1 MNTDFVEKNLI
12 YMVVSGSHLYGTATE
27 LSDIDKRG
35 VCVPPRNV
43 VMGFANRFEQK
54 NYTGEDTTVYS
65 LMRFIELASDCNPN
79 IIELLFAPKE
89 AAVVW
94 TDLWEELVKHRQK
107 FVSANAYHR
116 FSGYAFAQL
125 KKIKSHK
132 GWLLNPPS
140 HKPTREEFGLTESSL
155 GLRELSTGVDAYEI
169 DPQVVKVI
177 QQEKNYKSALT
188 RWNQY
193 EEWKKNRNPAR
204 AELEAKHGFDCY
216 SSDTEFLTEKGWK
229 NFDSITSDDLLATV
243 FINETDLSTAH
254 RRHLGVEYQK
264 YTYKF
269 DSLYTGPMLELSG
282 YHVDVSVT
290 ANHRMLIRK
299 KERASEKIYDWKL
312 EEAAR
317 LPDTFEVIIAPSPLK
332 NISEYPEVLTYTPL
346 NPIQLLR
353 LMGWFLSDGTINVKE
368 DIPTSV
374 RISQKKDGKLS
385 WDLSRFYGEVKDK
398 IRISE
403 YEYLRSPN
411 EFNSKEMIETVLS
424 ISEPSIVD
432 FIVKECGRTVN
443 KRIPRWVFKLSKR
456 CMTTLLDAALKGDGT
471 IRNTSLK
478 SSIYYSSLV
487 TLADD
492 IQELALLCGFET
504 SRYGPYTEN
513 YTYKGEPRQSTMYQV
528 HINKDVTQTRTMVR
542 CNNLKEKMVTNHRV
556 VCFTVPNGTLI
567 TRRNGHVAVHG
578 NCKHGSH
585 LVRLLR
591 MGKEILTTGEVHVKR
606 PDAAELL
613 AIKNGKWTFEQL
625 MEYVEPLMKEL
636 DDIYENKK
644 YVIPYS
650 VNKQE
655 LSDLAVELHEKYWR
669 WTGEWNL

>member
-1 MNTDFVEKNLI
+1 
-12 YMVVSGSHLYGTATE
+12 MVVSGSHLYGTATE
-27 LSDIDKRG
+27 ISDIDKRG

-140 HKPTREEFGLTESSL
+140 HKPSREEFGLTDSSL
-155 GLRELSTGVDAYEI
+155 GLRELSTGVDAYVV

-177 QQEKNYKSALT
+177 QQEKNYKAALT

-193 EEWKKNRNPAR
+193 EEWKKNRNAKR
-204 AELEAKHGFDCY
+204 AELEAKHGFD
-216 SSDTEFLTEKGWK
+216 S
-229 NFDSITSDDLLATV
+229 
-243 FINETDLSTAH
+243 
-254 RRHLGVEYQK
+254 
-264 YTYKF
+264 
-269 DSLYTGPMLELSG
+269 
-282 YHVDVSVT
+282 
-290 ANHRMLIRK
+290 
-299 KERASEKIYDWKL
+299 
-312 EEAAR
+312 
-317 LPDTFEVIIAPSPLK
+317 
-332 NISEYPEVLTYTPL
+332 
-346 NPIQLLR
+346 
-353 LMGWFLSDGTINVKE
+353 
-368 DIPTSV
+368 
-374 RISQKKDGKLS
+374 
-385 WDLSRFYGEVKDK
+385 
-398 IRISE
+398 
-403 YEYLRSPN
+403 
-411 EFNSKEMIETVLS
+411 
-424 ISEPSIVD
+424 
-432 FIVKECGRTVN
+432 
-443 KRIPRWVFKLSKR
+443 
-456 CMTTLLDAALKGDGT
+456 
-471 IRNTSLK
+471 
-478 SSIYYSSLV
+478 
-487 TLADD
+487 
-492 IQELALLCGFET
+492 
-504 SRYGPYTEN
+504 
-513 YTYKGEPRQSTMYQV
+513 
-528 HINKDVTQTRTMVR
+528 
-542 CNNLKEKMVTNHRV
+542 
-556 VCFTVPNGTLI
+556 
-567 TRRNGHVAVHG
+567 
-578 NCKHGSH
+578 KHGSH

-591 MGKEILTTGEVHVKR
+591 MGKEILTTGKVHVKR
-606 PDAAELL
+606 PDATELL